1 MMMKRL
7 REERGSVLVITMF
20 LLSAMMMLGLAT
32 KSIVDTET
40 NQSGKERVR
49 ESVFN
54 LTEGVLSSETYA
66 LGRIGTGSATNQ
78 FPNKCIPAGTS
89 ALCPS
94 TAELSR
100 AFDGTTQKDFA
111 AGSDWE
117 ITVRDNQDP
126 ASTASQYY
134 NPALTGSDCAAAT
147 AAANR
152 IYCYDQ
158 NDDKQLWV
166 RVASTVRNKTR
177 TIVALVKT
185 EPKSVNLPRYAV
197 LAGSFSTTN
206 LGNKVIVDAGT
217 NSLGVA
223 VRCPPPGTTTPDTN
237 NPCLGYDPGKGQLSP
252 AGKYTTGYPNQ
263 PAVGDDDLEALA
275 DKARANGTYY
285 TSCPANTSGAVV
297 WIALATSANC
307 TLSTSNS
314 PTAPGMLIME
324 RGTVNIANN
333 DQFYG
338 IIYAMNKQNS
348 TGPVVSLSGTSGIFG
363 GVLVDGNGTVFAGAS
378 GTNISFLSTAFDLV
392 QTTGTAG
399 VVQNTWRELPAD

>member
-1 MMMKRL
+1 MSMERL
-7 REERGSVLVITMF
+7 RGERGNVMIIAMF
-20 LLSAMMMLGLAT
+20 LLSAMMMLGLAS
-32 KSIVDTET
+32 KSIVDTESS
-40 NQSGKERVR
+40 QSGKERVR

-66 LGRIGTGSATNQ
+66 LGRMGTGSASNQ
-78 FPNKCIPAGTS
+78 FPNTCTPASTS

-94 TAELSR
+94 GAELGR

-126 ASTASQYY
+126 ATTASQYY
-134 NPALTGSDCAAAT
+134 NPALTGSNCASGS

-166 RVASTVRNKTR
+166 RAASTVRGKTR

-197 LAGSFSTTN
+197 LAGGFSTTN
-206 LGNKVIVDAGT
+206 TGNKVIVDATG
-217 NSLGVA
+217 SLGLA
-223 VRCPPPGTTTPDTN
+223 VRCTQTPPDTN
-237 NPCLGYDPGKGQLSP
+237 NPCLGYDEGKGQLSP
-252 AGKYTTGYPNQ
+252 AGAYATGYPSQ
-263 PAVGDDDLEALA
+263 PAVGDDDLGALQ
-275 DKARANGTYY
+275 DKAKANGTYY
-285 TSCPANTSGAVV
+285 TSCPASTSGAVV

-307 TLSTSNS
+307 TLGPSNTS
-314 PTAPGMLIME
+314 AVPGMLVME
-324 RGTVNIANN
+324 RGTVSIGNN

-338 IIYAMNKQNS
+338 IIYMMNKQNS
-348 TGPVVSLSGTSGIFG
+348 TGPVVSLGGTSGIFG
-363 GVLVDGNGTVFAGAS
+363 GVLVDGGGKVFAGAS
-378 GTNISFLSTAFDLV
+378 GTNIVFQATAFDLV

-399 VVQNTWRELPAD
+399 VVQNTWRELPTD